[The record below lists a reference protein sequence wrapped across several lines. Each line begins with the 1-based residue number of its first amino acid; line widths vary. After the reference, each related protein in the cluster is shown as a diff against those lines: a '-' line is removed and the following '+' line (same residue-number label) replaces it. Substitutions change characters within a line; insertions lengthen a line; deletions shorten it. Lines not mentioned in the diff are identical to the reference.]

1 MFDNSIEPVRTT
13 DSARKPQSEDMP
25 IREATPAEERRHRQA
40 APAEPDDIATR
51 HNLYTADRR
60 STRIYYADYQ
70 QKSEVMRAKPEQITT
85 KLDDRQTVSAML
97 DLAASR
103 GWQTIKLRGSADFRR
118 EAWVQAQV
126 RGIAAEGYQP
136 RNTDLQEAKRRKTA
150 SAPVAAAK
158 ETPGARKPQKETPA
172 EGAQQRTQEKAV
184 WNVVETNGKA
194 AREQDGTKPAMK
206 PVEKPPAAAAEAA

>member
-1 MFDNSIEPVRTT
+1 MSDNSIEPVRVT
-13 DSARKPQSEDMP
+13 DSARKARPADDIP

-40 APAEPDDIATR
+40 APAEPDDMATR

-85 KLDDRQTVSAML
+85 RLDDRQTVSAML

-103 GWQTIKLRGSADFRR
+103 GWQTVNLRGSDDFRR

-126 RGIAAEGYQP
+126 RGIKTEGYQP
-136 RNTDLQEAKRRKTA
+136 KNTDLQEAERRKA
-150 SAPVAAAK
+150 AAVPVAAK
-158 ETPGARKPQKETPA
+158 GAEATGDDAR
-172 EGAQQRTQEKAV
+172 QRASEKAV
-184 WNVVETNGKA
+184 WNVVETSGKA
-194 AREQDGTKPAMK
+194 AREQDGQKPAVK
-206 PVEKPPAAAAEAA
+206 PAERPPAAEAA

>member
-40 APAEPDDIATR
+40 APAEPDDIATW

-103 GWQTIKLRGSADFRR
+103 GWQTVNLRGSDDFRR

-126 RGIAAEGYQP
+126 RGITAEGYQP
-136 RNTDLQEAKRRKTA
+136 RNTDLQEAERRKTA
-150 SAPVAAAK
+150 VVPVAAKGA
-158 ETPGARKPQKETPA
+158 EATGDGAR
-172 EGAQQRTQEKAV
+172 QRASEKAV
-184 WNVVETNGKA
+184 WNVVETSGKR
-194 AREQDGTKPAMK
+194 AREQDGVK
-206 PVEKPPAAAAEAA
+206 PVERPPVAAAEAA